1 MMYFAAVLLVV
12 VIDQLTKIWIVNNFS
27 LYASKAII
35 PGLFNLVYVTNTGAA
50 FSMFADVNSPVRHY
64 GFLGI
69 GFAAVVLLTV
79 VYFKLRDD
87 HKLYPLA
94 LGLIAGG
101 ALGNVID
108 RVRSGAVID
117 FLDFY
122 FGKYHWP
129 AFNVADSAICIG
141 VGIFLVINF
150 IEAKKTEKK

>member
-1 MMYFAAVLLVV
+1 MSYFLTAILVVLLDHV
-12 VIDQLTKIWIVNNFS
+12 TKAWIVNSFS
-27 LYASKAII
+27 MYASKTVI
-35 PGLFNLVYVTNTGAA
+35 PGFFNLVYVTNTGAA
-50 FSMFADVNSPVRHY
+50 FSMFADIDSPIRHY

-69 GFAAVVLLTV
+69 GFAAVVFLTV
-79 VYFKLRDD
+79 IFFKLRSE

-94 LGLIAGG
+94 LGLISGG

-122 FGKYHWP
+122 IGKYHWP

-141 VGIFLVINF
+141 VGIFLAINF
-150 IEAKKTEKK
+150 FEAKKKE